1 MSDACLR
8 AGGVPP
14 SSGAGRV
21 DSSKT
26 TLVSRACGPVR
37 TILTENRV
45 LRGEE
50 NRGGCGRHQRSCAA
64 DFRLSTVPQPLAMT
78 EQWVQVVFLIESES
92 RTRPSLRR
100 RFVAALAQAQEE
112 TLISPQPLGPGRE
125 SPGARSDS
133 PMLASG
139 RRWMG
144 SQWASPQHKR
154 RSAQGGSNGE
164 SGNPGSLEQGSP
176 GASAGGNALVDGCA
190 SRRDRHSVSA
200 QRERQIAF
208 PGPSGPASLPQS

>member
-100 RFVAALAQAQEE
+100 WFLAALAQAQEE

-139 RRWMG
+139 WRWMG

-154 RSAQGGSNGE
+154 RPAQGGSHDE
-164 SGNPGSLEQGSP
+164 SGTRDPWSKAALAQARGEMRWWMDAHHGETDTRSRLSARGKLLSP
-176 GASAGGNALVDGCA
+176 GPRA
-190 SRRDRHSVSA
+190 R
-200 QRERQIAF
+200 
-208 PGPSGPASLPQS
+208 ASLPQS